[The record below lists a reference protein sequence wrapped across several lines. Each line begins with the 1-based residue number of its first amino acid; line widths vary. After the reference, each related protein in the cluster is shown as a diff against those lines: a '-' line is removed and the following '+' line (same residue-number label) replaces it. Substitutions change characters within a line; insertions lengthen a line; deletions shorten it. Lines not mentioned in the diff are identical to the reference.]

1 MSTGDT
7 AQLLHLAA
15 RGDKEAEAQLMP
27 RLYGELHRLA
37 SNYLSRE
44 RRDHTLQPTALVNEA
59 YLRIMGDQ
67 LPNVNDR
74 GHFLALAAQA
84 MRRILVDYARRRS
97 AGKRGNGCP
106 VTQIDD
112 HLNVPDRDWELVSE
126 MADALDALGRV
137 HPRAAKVVELRYFA
151 GLTQDEAADALN
163 VAPKT
168 ANRDWA
174 FARAWLFRYMSGNGD
189 ISNDISKDDQSMT
202 DRALK

>member
-1 MSTGDT
+1 MLAGDT

-15 RGDKEAEAQLMP
+15 RGDKDAEAQLLP
-27 RLYGELHRLA
+27 RVYGELHRLA
-37 SNYLSRE
+37 LNCLSRE
-44 RRDHTLQPTALVNEA
+44 RKDHTLQPTALVNEA
-59 YLRIMGDQ
+59 YLRIMGDH
-67 LPNVNDR
+67 LPQVNDR
-74 GHFLALAAQA
+74 SHFLALAAQA

-106 VTQIDD
+106 MTPIDD
-112 HLNVPDRDWELVSE
+112 HLSVADKDWELVSE
-126 MADALDALGRV
+126 IAGALDELARV

-151 GLTQDEAADALN
+151 GLTQDEAAEALH

-189 ISNDISKDDQSMT
+189 SSDE
-202 DRALK
+202 